1 MKVDR
6 SRIAEALRAEGR
18 DEAAASVASTLPPL
32 VDTDGDRQA
41 LVDLGLDVDH
51 LLEHLGRGG
60 LGKMIGG

>member
-6 SRIAEALRAEGR
+6 SRIAEALWAEGR
-18 DEAAASVASTLPPL
+18 EEAAASVASTLPPL